1 MEAMNTLTQEQLDSY
16 RAHGYIFLQ
25 GVIPEHVIETTKS
38 VFARWVDR
46 LAAQWKEEGLITD
59 LKEDL
64 DFWHRLEVLWNDA
77 GRPRY
82 QRSPRR
88 EIVEPDMHAVLGD
101 EALVDIAEDLLG
113 TPEVT
118 AHGVFN
124 ARPKLPNQIWT
135 NTPWHQDVQYKGISP
150 HVHVPTFWFPLQK
163 VYPEYSSLG
172 VHPDYH
178 DGKLFEPYEDETGF
192 LGIRPE
198 DRKHLTSHPIEMDAG
213 DLLCFTSLT
222 PHHAYTNETDRVR
235 WSLDIRYQA
244 TDSVDPTEEQENI
257 GFVVRSGTD
266 QSRVENFDQWYA
278 KGWADRAW

>member
-1 MEAMNTLTQEQLDSY
+1 MNTLTQEQLDSY
-16 RAHGYIFLQ
+16 KEHGYLLLK
-25 GVIPEHVIETTKS
+25 GVIPERVIERTRG

-46 LAAQWKEEGLITD
+46 LAAQWLDEELIVD
-59 LKEDL
+59 AKEDL

-77 GRPRY
+77 GRPKY
-82 QRSPRR
+82 ARSPRR
-88 EIVEPDMHAVLGD
+88 SILEPDMHAVLGD
-101 EALVDIAEDLLG
+101 ESLVDIAEDLLG

-135 NTPWHQDVQYKGISP
+135 NTPWHQDAQYRGISP
-150 HVHVPTFWFPLQK
+150 FVHVPTFWFPLQK
-163 VYPEYSSLG
+163 VFPEYSCLG
-172 VHPDYH
+172 VHPDYNS
-178 DGKLFEPYEDETGF
+178 GKLFEGYEDETGF

-198 DRKHLTSHPIEMDAG
+198 DRKNLKSVPVEMDAG

-244 TDSVDPTEEQENI
+244 TDSVDPSEEQENI
-257 GFVVRSGTD
+257 GFLVRSKED
-266 QSRVENFDQWYA
+266 PSRVESFEQWFA
-278 KGWADRAW
+278 KGWADREW